1 MAAKV
6 TLAVADDF
14 QAVYIGKSLFRQEFG
29 MMFEQDA
36 FCEFLDAL
44 GVSVDLIDDD
54 RIGDYLY
61 GGSND
66 GLPEKLTELQQI
78 IGGR

>member
-6 TLAVADDF
+6 TLVTADDF
-14 QAVYIGKSLFRQEFG
+14 QAVYVGKSLWRQEFG
-29 MMFEQDA
+29 LMFEQDA

-54 RIGDYLY
+54 RVGEYLY
-61 GGSND
+61 AGGND